1 MVALT
6 YNIDIWEAEAGAL
19 CIQCLHG
26 PCIQIISEKK
36 PKIIITNHNIK
47 YAMQARGA

>member
-6 YNIDIWEAEAGAL
+6 HNIDIWETEAGAL

-36 PKIIITNHNIK
+36 TK
-47 YAMQARGA
+47 

>member
-6 YNIDIWEAEAGAL
+6 HNIDIWETEAGAL

-26 PCIQIISEKK
+26 PCIQIISEKN
-36 PKIIITNHNIK
+36 KIIITNHNIK
-47 YAMQARGA
+47 YAMRTMGA